1 MNYEAATTYLADAV
15 AAAPFEM
22 ENFRKYGF
30 WAKVA
35 IKAAANNKARLANK
49 ALLEM
54 LTLEDNIDI
63 FADVTGVMPA
73 IHNEALLA
81 VRAAARAAA

>member
-1 MNYEAATTYLADAV
+1 MNYEAAIIFLADAV

-35 IKAAANNKARLANK
+35 IKAAENGKLNISRK
-49 ALLEM
+49 ALNEM
-54 LTLEDNIDI
+54 MELEDKIDI

-73 IHNEALLA
+73 IYEEALNA
-81 VRAAARAAA
+81 HRAAARAAA